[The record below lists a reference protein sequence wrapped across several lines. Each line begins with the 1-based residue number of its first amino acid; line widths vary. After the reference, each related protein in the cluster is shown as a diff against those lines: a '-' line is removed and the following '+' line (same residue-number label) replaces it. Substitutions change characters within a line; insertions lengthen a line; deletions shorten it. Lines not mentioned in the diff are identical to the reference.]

1 MNPLKTLLLLPF
13 LALSQVAQVAQA
25 ASTAK
30 PQALE
35 RVFVIVLENKNYE
48 SLVGNS
54 DLPQINALM
63 KKGGLA
69 TNYWGLV
76 HPSMGNYV
84 AMISG
89 DLYGI
94 HDDDSSRS
102 LVGPTLMDQL
112 EKAGKGWKA
121 YMESIPQAG
130 SKVLYTVPDV
140 LYAKKHNPFLLFKS
154 IQTTARAKNVVPLE
168 QLYTDLKS
176 PKAPALLYIVPNQC
190 NDMHG
195 APGCVGRSLLLKKGD
210 AYVGKLVSDIMASKA
225 WTQNSALVL
234 TFDEGDLENRRT
246 PPSALEAGGH
256 ILTLVISG
264 SNLKSRTSDLPFN
277 HYSLL
282 RTLEEG
288 FGLPLLGGAKSARAL
303 WPLF

>member
-1 MNPLKTLLLLPF
+1 MNLNKSLLLLP
-13 LALSQVAQVAQA
+13 LVLLSTSTRA
-25 ASTAK
+25 ASVPK
-30 PQALE
+30 PALLE
-35 RVFVIVLENKNYE
+35 RAFVIVLENKNYE
-48 SLVGNS
+48 SIVGNS
-54 DLPQINALM
+54 DLPQINALI

-69 TNYWGLV
+69 SNYWGLV

-102 LVGPTLMDQL
+102 LVGPTLADQL
-112 EKAGKGWKA
+112 EGASKGWKA

-130 SKVLYTVPDV
+130 SNVLYTVPDV

-154 IQTTARAKNVVPLE
+154 IQTTARARNVVPLE
-168 QLYTDLKS
+168 QLYSDLKS

-195 APGCVGRSLLLKKGD
+195 APGCIGRGSLMKSGD
-210 AYVGKLVSDIMASKA
+210 AYVGKLVADIMASKA
-225 WTQNSALVL
+225 WTPNSALFL

-246 PPSALEAGGH
+246 PPSALEVGGH

-264 SNLKSRTSDLPFN
+264 GNLKPRSSDLPFN

-288 FGLPLLGGAKSARAL
+288 FGLKLLGAAKNARAL

>member
-1 MNPLKTLLLLPF
+1 MNPLKTLLVLPF
-13 LALSQVAQVAQA
+13 LALSQAAQA
-25 ASTAK
+25 ASDPK
-30 PQALE
+30 PIPLE
-35 RVFVIVLENKNYE
+35 RVFVIVLENKNFE
-48 SLVGNS
+48 SLIGNPA
-54 DLPQINALM
+54 LPQINTLI
-63 KKGGLA
+63 KRGGLA

-76 HPSMGNYV
+76 HPSMGNYA

-112 EKAGKGWKA
+112 EKAGKSWKA
-121 YMESIPQAG
+121 YMESIPAAG
-130 SKVLYTVPDV
+130 SGVLYTVPDI

-154 IQTTARAKNVVPLE
+154 IQTTARAKSVVPLE
-168 QLYTDLKS
+168 QLYIDLKS

-195 APGCVGRSLLLKKGD
+195 APGCVGRSSLLKKGD
-210 AYVGKLVSDIMASKA
+210 AYVGKLVADILASKA

-264 SNLKSRTSDLPFN
+264 SNAKPRTSDLPFN

>member
-1 MNPLKTLLLLPF
+1 MNPLKIFLLTLPL
-13 LALSQVAQVAQA
+13 LALSQPTLA
-25 ASTAK
+25 ASSAK
-30 PQALE
+30 PVPLE
-35 RVFVIVLENKNYE
+35 RVFVVVLENKNFE
-48 SLVGNS
+48 SVMGNL
-54 DLPQINALM
+54 DLPQINALI
-63 KKGGLA
+63 KRGGLA

-84 AMISG
+84 AMVSG

-94 HDDDSSRS
+94 HDDDSSRL

-112 EKAGKGWKA
+112 EETGKGWKA
-121 YMESIPQAG
+121 YMESIPAAG
-130 SKVLYTVPDV
+130 SGVLYTVPDV

-168 QLYTDLKS
+168 QLYSDLKN

-195 APGCVGRSLLLKKGD
+195 APGCLGRGSLMKRGD
-210 AYVGKLVSDIMASKA
+210 TYVGKLVADILASRA
-225 WTQNSALVL
+225 WTKNSALVL
-234 TFDEGDLENRRT
+234 TFDEGDFENRRT

-256 ILTLVISG
+256 ILTLVITGNNPKPRS
-264 SNLKSRTSDLPFN
+264 SDLVFN